1 MKYLNLSNNL
11 ISNKG
16 TNSITNLILNYKSSL
31 EVVDLSSNYIDSEQ
45 IQYIDKKEASTFKN
59 GRLISNNL
67 LSV

>member
-16 TNSITNLILNYKSSL
+16 ANSITSITNLILNYKSSL

-45 IQYIDKKEASTFKN
+45 IQYIDKKKKLQHSKM
-59 GRLISNNL
+59 
-67 LSV
+67 VD